1 MKIVFEDLPSNL
13 LLLITQTVPS
23 FKQQSQQLRMQVK
36 VRLRSLK
43 SSWYCTCT
51 DIIAI
56 MLAIQQFWPGHLHH
70 YYVLV
75 SIFCTVKFLSNFKD
89 HLFQRMPFSVFYQMQ
104 DVGYGN
110 NIKRV
115 KLKRLYSIPYKSNGF
130 SKWYQKKNR
139 SPKGTSVCFG
149 YSFFKKGV
157 LNYFLKKY
165 SSIQRMFFCF
175 IRNSHSISQV
185 NMWNIRRFHCQS
197 LCRTFPTK
205 VAGGRDQ

>member
-75 SIFCTVKFLSNFKD
+75 SFFCTVKFLSNFKD

-130 SKWYQKKNR
+130 SKWYQKR
-139 SPKGTSVCFG
+139 TEVQGVQAFASGILFS
-149 YSFFKKGV
+149 KKG
-157 LNYFLKKY
+157 Y
-165 SSIQRMFFCF
+165 
-175 IRNSHSISQV
+175 
-185 NMWNIRRFHCQS
+185 
-197 LCRTFPTK
+197 
-205 VAGGRDQ
+205 